1 MLTKDFYN
9 IIDKELEQI
18 IVENKNDEFI
28 KKYHKSV
35 DNQKSYALL
44 IWLLQFY
51 RKANGYF
58 NSITDG
64 NNDKS
69 CDIVFERQ
77 NNKGEKIFYIVQ
89 SKWNSEKNS
98 EKETNKDE
106 ILKALAEF
114 STILK
119 GEKLNVNEKLKERL
133 KDLDVHLKVNG
144 EVKFIFLS
152 LANYKG
158 GADDDIKAFI
168 KSHPKTQF
176 EVVDIE
182 RLKLDYIDRNY
193 KDISPI
199 NPLEKQENAES
210 SPISLLIERLNKNG
224 GNIIKIE
231 KPFDAYIFLLR
242 PKMIHELF
250 EKFNFG
256 LFFKNVRNPL
266 LESQFNEQI
275 EKTAVDNPAFF
286 WYYNNGITGITR
298 FMPDEIRNE
307 AVSIPLTGLQII
319 NGAQTVYAI
328 YRAYENASEVKRLEL
343 DTQMLISLRLFQS
356 GGTDF
361 DLNVTR
367 FTNSQNPVTDRDF
380 HANDEVQI
388 RLQEESFN
396 TKVWYE
402 KRQDEFRVLPEG
414 VEKVSNET
422 FIAPY
427 LAFHLQDPESII
439 KDEKNNK
446 ELYFLTQKEN
456 KNGIYE
462 KIFNEKTFFKDMLCS
477 LYLSFLL
484 DSLLDEH
491 QYPHYY
497 DDYFTL
503 AAFREVY
510 SRYIVLK
517 YPESGEKKISIN
529 EFILKNIDKEK
540 TEILKVLNFT
550 KNFINKMKES
560 DRQKDKFKILE
571 HIQHDSNAKIYRII
585 KYDEIKKKAE
595 RIDITLEQIESIQL

>member
-44 IWLLQFY
+44 IWFLQFY

-89 SKWNSEKNS
+89 SKWNNAANA
-98 EKETNKDE
+98 EKETSRDE
-106 ILKALAEF
+106 ILKALIEF
-114 STILK
+114 NTILRS
-119 GEKLNVNEKLKERL
+119 EKLNVNEKLTERL
-133 KDLDVHLKVNG
+133 KELDVHLKANG

-158 GADDDIKAFI
+158 GADDDVKAFI

-182 RLKLDYIDRNY
+182 RLKSDYIDRNY

-199 NPLEKQENAES
+199 NPLEKQENAET

-275 EKTAVDNPAFF
+275 EKTAIDNPAFF

-343 DTQMLISLRLFQS
+343 DTQMLVSLRLFQS

-402 KRQDEFRVLPEG
+402 KRRDEFRVLPGE
-414 VEKVSNET
+414 VEVVSNEI
-422 FIAPY
+422 FAMQY
-427 LAFHLQDPESII
+427 LAYQLQDPLSVY
-439 KDEKNNK
+439 KNNSRNNIN
-446 ELYFLTQKEN
+446 FISIKEN
-456 KNGIYE
+456 ERGLYE
-462 KIFNEKTFFKDMLCS
+462 KIFNEKTIFVDMLCAHYVYKMA
-477 LYLSFLL
+477 LQAKIELAYGYFYLGLIKL
-484 DSLLDEH
+484 
-491 QYPHYY
+491 
-497 DDYFTL
+497 
-503 AAFREVY
+503 
-510 SRYIVLK
+510 VLTK
-517 YPESGEKKISIN
+517 Y
-529 EFILKNIDKEK
+529 FILKHKDQKNIDKINVNIKLIDLWDKKDTNLIFKTFHFIAHLFDQEK
-540 TEILKVLNFT
+540 MEYKNQNHISGAITDLRDLEIVFSILK
-550 KNFINKMKES
+550 KKIES
-560 DRQKDKFKILE
+560 
-571 HIQHDSNAKIYRII
+571 SNIPI
-585 KYDEIKKKAE
+585 
-595 RIDITLEQIESIQL
+595 EQIESIQL